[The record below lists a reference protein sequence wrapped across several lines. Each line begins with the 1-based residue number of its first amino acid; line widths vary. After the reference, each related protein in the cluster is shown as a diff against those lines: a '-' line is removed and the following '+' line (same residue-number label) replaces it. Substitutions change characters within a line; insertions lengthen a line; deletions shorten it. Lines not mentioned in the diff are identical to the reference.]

1 MTDNKS
7 SWGRKMYLISPMQM
21 EALKRKEMKDPYYI
35 NKNLSDYKNQLNDE
49 KIVSDKIQTK
59 LDFEKKREK
68 FQIF

>member
-35 NKNLSDYKNQLNDE
+35 DKNASDYKNQLNDE
-49 KIVSDKIQTK
+49 KIVSDKIQSK